1 MIERRSIAFLC
12 FAAAVTCASHTLA
25 QTASTSSGQAFPTKP
40 VRILVG
46 APPGGSNDIF
56 ARAIGQRISP
66 ALGQP
71 VVVENRPGANQLIA
85 ADLTAKA
92 APDGHTLY
100 ITTTSFAAGVAI
112 APKQP
117 FDPVNDL
124 TGVTKVGD
132 GPMVLVV
139 HPSLPAKT
147 AKDFVAIAKARPGQ
161 LNYTSAGVG
170 SINHMAM
177 EVLKSMAKIDLV
189 HIPHKGMS
197 PALTDL
203 MAGNVQALIVS
214 LPSVTAQMKSGR
226 LRALGVTSAKRT
238 SFMPELP
245 TVAESGVPG
254 YEATLWWGIFAPAK
268 TPKPVLER
276 LNGEIHKALASAEM
290 KKLFVDFGAEPAP
303 TTPEAFSSYVRN
315 EIAKWTKVVKSAGI
329 KAE

>member
-1 MIERRSIAFLC
+1 MTTRIAPIALSLC
-12 FAAAVTCASHTLA
+12 AAVIACAAAPTIA
-25 QTASTSSGQAFPTKP
+25 QTYPSKP

-56 ARAIGQRISP
+56 ARAIGQRITGP
-66 ALGQP
+66 LGQP
-71 VVVENRPGANQLIA
+71 VIVDNRPGANQLIA
-85 ADLTAKA
+85 ADLCAKSP
-92 APDGHTLY
+92 PDGHTLY

-112 APKQP
+112 SPKQP

-147 AKDFVAIAKARPGQ
+147 AKDLVAIAKARPGQ

-177 EVLKSMAKIDLV
+177 EVLKSMAKIDVV
-189 HIPHKGMS
+189 HIPHKGMA

-226 LRALGVTSAKRT
+226 LRALGVTGQKRT
-238 SFMPELP
+238 TLMPELP
-245 TVAESGVPG
+245 TIAESGVPG
-254 YEATLWWGIFAPAK
+254 YEASLWWGIFAPSK
-268 TPKPVLER
+268 TPK
-276 LNGEIHKALASAEM
+276 EILA
-290 KKLFVDFGAEPAP
+290 
-303 TTPEAFSSYVRN
+303 R
-315 EIAKWTKVVKSAGI
+315 
-329 KAE
+329 